1 MDFLTAYNWTE
12 VIILTVAGFCGG
24 FIDATVGGGGLIC
37 LPVYMSMGW
46 PIPYVLGTNK
56 CAALVSL
63 GTSAY
68 TYFKAG
74 KMDPYVWKM
83 TPLAFCSSILGVVA
97 LHIIPSDFLRY
108 IMVILLIIVG
118 LYTFI
123 HKDFGQAKP
132 TGLRAD
138 YKKWFAIIA
147 IVMGFYDG
155 FFGPGSGTF
164 YVFAFLWVGYDYV
177 RGSAN
182 GKMLTTAAM
191 LGALPI
197 FIYNGTFYW
206 DYALFMFIGII
217 PGAVIGS
224 RFVITHDVRYIR
236 PMYLAVVAALI
247 GKQVWSLFN

>member
-1 MDFLTAYNWTE
+1 MNKSLILVTIPALISLGASIYGMYKLFQKKKPLYFQLLVCAAACFALEELYSTVGIWCNIYNSAINLGMIGVFGCNFFLLSANYGQLDSIVDDGNSINRKAKTIAWLGP
-12 VIILTVAGFCGG
+12 IIL
-24 FIDATVGGGGLIC
+24 GL
-37 LPVYMSMGW
+37 
-46 PIPYVLGTNK
+46 
-56 CAALVSL
+56 
-63 GTSAY
+63 
-68 TYFKAG
+68 
-74 KMDPYVWKM
+74 
-83 TPLAFCSSILGVVA
+83 
-97 LHIIPSDFLRY
+97 
-108 IMVILLIIVG
+108 
-118 LYTFI
+118 
-123 HKDFGQAKP
+123 
-132 TGLRAD
+132 
-138 YKKWFAIIA
+138 AIIA

-191 LGALPI
+191 LSALPI